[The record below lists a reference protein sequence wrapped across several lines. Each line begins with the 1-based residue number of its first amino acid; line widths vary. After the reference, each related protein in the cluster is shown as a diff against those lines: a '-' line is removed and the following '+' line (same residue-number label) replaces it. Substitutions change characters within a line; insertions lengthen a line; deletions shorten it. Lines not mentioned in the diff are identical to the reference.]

1 MRHTPPMARRTARR
15 ALAWLFVVPWL
26 SGGCDYADKV
36 AVSDVGTASDGV
48 VPGDGTSG
56 GTGGETNGETVGAEV
71 PDPYAPDPR
80 GPEHVVLRRLN
91 RTEWANTV
99 RDLIGTRQDLAHDL
113 PADDLGYGF
122 DNIASVLTLSPLH
135 LELYER
141 AAALLAH
148 EALTPPIT
156 APLFLRLEAETAESD
171 DPYGQVAGDFYFL
184 GSGGGLTADVD
195 VPRAGHYVF
204 EARAFE
210 DHAGDANALMAFSID
225 GLPVGSVSVT
235 APNAGAA
242 AIYTVEVDVTA
253 GRHALGVAFAN
264 DFYEPPADRNL
275 SVDYFGLRGP
285 AALDV
290 LAETAWGR
298 VVPCSV
304 AAMAAEDVACA
315 ETLVAQLAYRAWRR
329 PVTPAELAALL
340 AFFTD
345 ARAEGTPFLEAL
357 ELPVRAILLAPHF
370 LFKVEH
376 PLAAGATAPEPL
388 DGYEL
393 ATRLAYFLWSSM
405 PDDALLAAARDGHL
419 ATAAGIATEVTR
431 MLADPKARAL
441 VDDFASEWLYVRD
454 IANVFPDQ
462 TAFPEFDE
470 GLRTAMIGEMQRF
483 LATFFSDA
491 RPVRDLL
498 TASDTVVNQRLAEH
512 YGLSLQ
518 LADAETWQTVDLA
531 LANVPRRGI
540 LGKAGVMT
548 ALSTPFRTSIVRRGK
563 WVLGQLL
570 CAEPRA
576 PPADVPSLPPTADG
590 GAPTTLR
597 AMMEAHMTEERCRNC
612 HESMDPIG
620 FALEPY
626 DGIGAW
632 RTTDNGFPIDA
643 TGKLPSGETFDGPV
657 ALATTLAGDPR
668 LDACV
673 IEKLFV
679 YALGR
684 GVRLSDRDQL
694 TGLASGFA
702 EAGTALGALVRLIA
716 TSDTFRMRGVP
727 GVAAPSDEVT
737 P

>member
-1 MRHTPPMARRTARR
+1 MRHTPPMARRNARR
-15 ALAWLFVVPWL
+15 ALAWLFTVPWL
-26 SGGCDYADKV
+26 SGACDYADTV
-36 AVSDVGTASDGV
+36 AGTDIGTASDGV
-48 VPGDGTSG
+48 VPADGTP
-56 GTGGETNGETVGAEV
+56 GETNGAEV

-210 DHAGDANALMAFSID
+210 DHAGAESALMAFMID

-235 APNAGAA
+235 APNKGAA
-242 AIYTVEVDVTA
+242 AVYSVEVDVTA

-285 AALDV
+285 AVLDV

-298 VVPCSV
+298 VVPCDL
-304 AAMAAEDVACA
+304 AAMVAEDAACA

-340 AFFTD
+340 AFFTA

-376 PLAAGATAPEPL
+376 PLAAGATVPEPL
-388 DGYEL
+388 DPYEL

-405 PDDALLAAARDGHL
+405 PDDALLAAASDRRL
-419 ATAAGIATEVTR
+419 ANVAGIATEVTR

-470 GLRTAMIGEMQRF
+470 DLRSAMIGEMQRF
-483 LATFFSDA
+483 LATFFRDP
-491 RPVRDLL
+491 RPVRELL

-512 YGLSLQ
+512 YGLPLQ
-518 LADAETWQTVDLA
+518 LADAETWQTVELA
-531 LANVPRRGI
+531 DVPRRGV
-540 LGKAGVMT
+540 LGKAGIMT

-576 PPADVPSLPPTADG
+576 PPADVPSLPTADG

-643 TGKLPSGETFDGPV
+643 TGRLPSGESFDGPV
-657 ALATTLAGDPR
+657 ALAATLAGDPR

-684 GVRLSDRDQL
+684 GVRLSDRDAL

-727 GVAAPSDEVT
+727 ATSDEVT